1 LLTAALLHVKI
12 NYECFL
18 KGPHTVNRLG
28 TILIVNNSAIDRKM
42 LCDIFCESYGI
53 IEARDGRSALALLEA
68 KQNVSAI
75 ILALTMPGLS
85 GLDVL
90 RRLKESGIVSKIP
103 VFLTTDT
110 VDTDLLREGYLCG
123 AVDLIK
129 KPYSKHFLE
138 YRIHSMIELFSYRH
152 RLEDIIKEQNDHLN
166 ELMHGMLSVLA
177 TAIEF
182 RDCESGE
189 HVKRICQYTKKLML
203 KVSEMYP
210 KYRMPY
216 EEIEKIAASAVLH
229 DIGKI
234 AIPDMILNKPSKL
247 TREEFEII
255 MEHTVRGSE
264 LLERVPNMLDKGV
277 YRYAHDICR
286 FHHERYDGGG
296 YPDGLVGDDIPIW
309 AQVAGVADVY
319 DALTSK
325 RIYKESYTHD
335 VAVKMILDGECG
347 VFNPKVMEAFKVASS
362 KSDFMEPAEQ

>member
-1 LLTAALLHVKI
+1 M
-12 NYECFL
+12 
-18 KGPHTVNRLG
+18 NRLG
-28 TILIVNNSAIDRKM
+28 TILIVNNSAIDRKA
-42 LCDIFCESYGI
+42 LCDIFSDSYSI
-53 IEARDGRSALALLEA
+53 IEASDGKSALALLEA
-68 KQNVSAI
+68 KQNVSAV
-75 ILALTMPGLS
+75 ILALTMPGIS

-90 RRLKESGIVSKIP
+90 RKLKENGTVSKIP

-110 VDTDLLREGYLCG
+110 VDTDLLRQGFICG

-152 RLEDIIKEQNDHLN
+152 HLEDIIKEQDDHLH

-189 HVKRICQYTKKLML
+189 HVKRICAYTKKIMAE
-203 KVSEMYP
+203 VCAMYP
-210 KYRMPY
+210 EYWLPD
-216 EEIEKIAASAVLH
+216 EEITKIASSAVLH

-234 AIPDMILNKPSKL
+234 AIPDMILNKPARL
-247 TREEFEII
+247 TDDEFEVIKS
-255 MEHTVRGSE
+255 HTVRGSE
-264 LLERVPNMLDKGV
+264 LLERVPDMLDKGI
-277 YRYAHDICR
+277 YRYAYDICR
-286 FHHERYDGGG
+286 YHHERFDGNG
-296 YPDGLVGDDIPIW
+296 YPEGLVGDNIPIW

-325 RIYKESYTHD
+325 RVYKESYTHD

-347 VFNPKVMEAFKVASS
+347 VFNPKVMEAFKEVSS
-362 KSDFMEPAEQ
+362 REGFMEPAEE